1 MASSQLPPCSVV
13 MRQQR
18 AARHIQRSARR
29 CRSARSTTASWWKSC
44 AVLHAAR
51 RSSGTLEHGEE
62 LLLEIAP
69 FGNQFIDR
77 NAGGEKYRADLA
89 DIMAGDPQVCAA
101 LVDLGLHVGSDTCQ
115 GL

>member
-1 MASSQLPPCSVV
+1 MASPQLPICSVIT
-13 MRQQR
+13 RQQR

-29 CRSARSTTASWWKSC
+29 RRSARSTTASRWKSC

-51 RSSGTLEHGEE
+51 RSSGTFEHGEE

-77 NAGGEKYRADLA
+77 NAGAEENGADLA
-89 DIMAGDPQVCAA
+89 RIMAGYPQIENGRA
-101 LVDLGLHVGSDTCQ
+101 
-115 GL
+115 